1 MNKKKIN
8 KGISQGRVAE
18 NRRAKFDYSIID
30 TVEAGIVLLGLDAM
44 NKSYSRLLST
54 FAIILNSCGN

>member
-8 KGISQGRVAE
+8 KAVSQGRVAE

-30 TVEAGIVLLGLDAM
+30 TIEAGIVLLGTEV
-44 NKSYSRLLST
+44 KSLRLGRAS
-54 FAIILNSCGN
+54 INES